1 MGDLR
6 RILRTRSYAFA
17 AALTVVLLIA
27 NVLARPN
34 FAEPANW
41 AANLG
46 VFAPLALVAMATT
59 PSILSGGGGLDISI
73 GPLMNLVSIV
83 VVTQLLGTSLGSPVP
98 VIVISLAL
106 GSAVGALNG
115 VMVAVLRYQPIIATL
130 CTMFVIGG
138 VNLVLAPQ
146 PQQAVSN
153 WTQHLSGSFGPVPGA
168 VVTIGVVLVAWLALQ
183 RSAYFRTL
191 YAVGGDDVTAYSSG
205 INVAAVRVIAYT
217 LGGLFAGVAGL
228 ALTGL
233 VQSADPTYGIQYAL
247 IGLAGVALGGTPVG
261 GGRGGLVGS
270 LLGAA
275 SIYLIRS
282 LLLSLH
288 VSSTW
293 LQVTY
298 GALLI
303 GGVVL
308 SAIVTAQPRMRGAH

>member
-168 VVTIGVVLVAWLALQ
+168 VVTIGVVLVAWFALQ